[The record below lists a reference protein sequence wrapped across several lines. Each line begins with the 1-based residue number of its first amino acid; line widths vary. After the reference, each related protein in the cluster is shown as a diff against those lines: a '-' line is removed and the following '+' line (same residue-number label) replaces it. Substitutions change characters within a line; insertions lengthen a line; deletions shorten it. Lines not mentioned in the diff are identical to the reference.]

1 MKWLS
6 FTIHTTT
13 EAEDLVTE
21 LLAEHDIA
29 NVEIRDRKPVFDP
42 ETEEMFREVMPEKLL
57 DDGLADI
64 VFYLDEHAD
73 TEALMPSLHAGLEE
87 LRSFVNVGEG
97 GITEGVT
104 EDEDWINNW
113 KAHFH
118 PFMVGDILIKPTWLP
133 VPEGSEAKMMVE
145 IDPGTAFGT
154 GSHETT
160 KLCIQ
165 ALRRGIRGGECVL
178 DVGTGSGILS
188 IIALK
193 LGAREAFGT
202 DIDELATE
210 AALENAAVNGVDP
223 AAFQVRTGD
232 ILTDEALQKEVGFE
246 RYDIVVSNILADVII
261 PLQREV
267 PQHMKPGA
275 KLIVSGIINTKA
287 EEVRT
292 AILENPALRLL
303 GSETLGDW
311 VSFTA
316 ERVR

>member
-1 MKWLS
+1 MKWQS
-6 FTIHTTT
+6 FTIHTTA
-13 EAEDLVTE
+13 EAEDLVTG
-21 LLAEHDIA
+21 LLSEQGIT

-42 ETEEMFREVMPEKLL
+42 ETERMFREVMPEKLE
-57 DDGLADI
+57 DNGLADI
-64 VFYLDEHAD
+64 VFYMEEGIDS
-73 TEALMPSLHAGLEE
+73 TELLSALKEGLEE
-87 LRSFVNVGEG
+87 LRLFTEVGSGE
-97 GITEGVT
+97 ITEGET

-113 KAHFH
+113 KVHFH

-133 VPEGSEAKMMVE
+133 KPEDVDARLMVE

-160 KLCIQ
+160 KLCIN
-165 ALRRGIRGGECVL
+165 ALRREIKGGERVL

-193 LGAREAFGT
+193 LGASDAFGT
-202 DIDELATE
+202 EIDELATE
-210 AALENAAVNGVDP
+210 AAMENAAQNGISRD
-223 AAFQVRTGD
+223 FFTVRTGD
-232 ILTDEALQKEVGFE
+232 ILTDERLQEEVGNE
-246 RYDIVVSNILADVII
+246 WYDIVVSNILADVII

-267 PQHMKPGA
+267 PRHMKPGA

-292 AILENPALRLL
+292 AILENPALKLL

-316 ERVR
+316 EKVR

>member
-6 FTIHTTT
+6 FTIHTTA

-21 LLAEHDIA
+21 LLAEQGIT

-64 VFYLDEHAD
+64 VFYLPEDAD
-73 TEALMPSLHAGLEE
+73 PEALLPALREGLEE
-87 LRSFVNVGEG
+87 LRAFVNVGSAE
-97 GITEGVT
+97 ITEGVT

-133 VPEGSEAKMMVE
+133 VPADADARMMVE

-165 ALRRGIRGGECVL
+165 ALRREIRGGERVL

-193 LGAREAFGT
+193 LGASEAFGT

-210 AALENAAVNGVDP
+210 AALENAAVNGIDP
-223 AAFQVRTGD
+223 QAFTVRTGD
-232 ILTDEALQKEVGFE
+232 ILTDEALQEETGDE

-267 PQHMKPGA
+267 PRHMKPGA

-287 EEVRT
+287 EEVRA
-292 AILENPALRLL
+292 AILANPALRLL

-316 ERVR
+316 EKVH

>member
-6 FTIHTTT
+6 FTIHTTE
-13 EAEDLVTE
+13 EAEDFVTE
-21 LLAEHDIA
+21 LLSEQGIG

-42 ETEEMFREVMPEKLL
+42 ETEALFQEVMPEKVA

-64 VFYLDEHAD
+64 VFYLEEGFD
-73 TEALMPSLHAGLEE
+73 TEHLIPVLQEGLEE
-87 LRSFVNVGEG
+87 LRTFVNVGSGE
-97 GITEGVT
+97 ITEGVT
-104 EDEDWINNW
+104 EDQDWINNW
-113 KAHFH
+113 KANFY
-118 PFMVGDILIKPTWLP
+118 PFLVGDILIKPTWLP
-133 VPEGSEAKMMVE
+133 VPEDMEAKMMVE

-160 KLCIQ
+160 KLCIN
-165 ALRRGIRGGECVL
+165 ALRREIRGGERVL

-193 LGAREAFGT
+193 LGASDAFGT

-210 AALENAAVNGVDP
+210 AALENAGTNGISPEV
-223 AAFQVRTGD
+223 FTVRTGD
-232 ILTDEALQKEVGFE
+232 ILTDERLQEEIGFE
-246 RYDIVVSNILADVII
+246 WYDVVVSNILADVII

-267 PQHMKPGA
+267 TRHMKAGG

-287 EEVRT
+287 EEVRK
-292 AILENPALRLL
+292 AILENAELRLL

-316 ERVR
+316 EKVK